1 MSGIVSPK
9 QAIDEPT
16 FVLISLNLLVT
27 IFNCIASMC
36 SSEWREYFSEL
47 VFAANCVGYLYQVL
61 LMLTTL
67 LSRHIDAKRLRR

>member
-1 MSGIVSPK
+1 MIVSPK
-9 QAIDEPT
+9 QVMDEPT
-16 FVLISLNLLVT
+16 FALMSLNLLAT

-47 VFAANCVGYLYQVL
+47 VFAANCVGYLYQAL